1 MEAWDI
7 IVVGDGPAAL
17 RAAAAAA
24 KHGASTLM
32 VAVNALGSSTDAGR
46 DGFAASVQESN
57 NRSHREDT
65 IRNGAFL
72 CDQDI
77 VAQRTADAVRNLDL
91 LERWG
96 VNFRRDSTGLPLVS
110 KAMSHSKPRVADAGD
125 ATAREVQKTLEEQC
139 MRYGVVRRGDH
150 LPLSLIHSNQT
161 AHGITVADMINGRI
175 LSIQS
180 KAVIIADEGFEGVL
194 SHGSIGIGM
203 DLALQAGLPLRN
215 MEFMH
220 TTPLGITDTNLILPD
235 GLLSAGATLHEASG
249 ADLDLGDET
258 HASICAAVAQA
269 NQAVIDARHLGDNSD
284 WWAGVFRMVKQRTG
298 IDMSKQTVA
307 IEVRPSLSIGGIA
320 TDEHGR
326 AVNGAW
332 SRWFTGLYA
341 AGDAACSGFHGVSVM
356 PGNQLLDAIGGGLAA
371 GDHAGEWVK
380 SRNLSG
386 SNVAQEEE
394 DRANADF
401 SAMCGTQDDAVIRV
415 GSVATKLRDASR
427 QALLDARDAA
437 SLSHSIENLEAL
449 SVTAES
455 IHLDQHSLIANT
467 NLVEISRIQ
476 AGIRLVLAA
485 TQSALAREESRG
497 SHQRSDYPEQI
508 EDLLHHTTVDQTGA
522 TSTLGLRKGST
533 GNWVLPPQ

>member
-17 RAAAAAA
+17 RAAASAA

-32 VAVNALGSSTDAGR
+32 VAVNALGSVNDAGR
-46 DGFAASVQESN
+46 DGLAAPIQESN
-57 NRSHREDT
+57 NRGHREDT

-96 VNFRRDSTGLPLVS
+96 VNFRRDSKGLPSVS
-110 KAMSHSKPRVADAGD
+110 KAMGHAKPRVADAGD

-150 LPLSLIHSNQT
+150 LPLSLIHSNDT
-161 AHGITVADMINGRI
+161 VHGITVADMINGRI

-180 KAVIIADEGFEGVL
+180 KAVILADEGFEGVF
-194 SHGSIGIGM
+194 SHGAIGIGM

-215 MEFMH
+215 MEFISN
-220 TTPLGITDTNLILPD
+220 TPLGIVDTNMILPAS
-235 GLLSAGATLHEASG
+235 LLSVGATLHEANG
-249 ADLDLGDET
+249 NDLDLGDEST
-258 HASICAAVAQA
+258 AAICAAVQGA
-269 NQAVIDARHLGDNSD
+269 NQAVLDARHLGDASA
-284 WWAGVFRMVKQRTG
+284 WWSSVFRSVAQRTG

-307 IEVRPSLSIGGIA
+307 VEVRPSLSIGGIA

-341 AGDAACSGFHGVSVM
+341 AGDAACTGFHGVNAM
-356 PGNQLLDAIGGGLAA
+356 PGNQLLDALGSGAAA
-371 GDHAGEWVK
+371 GDHAGTWAK
-380 SRNLSG
+380 GRKLSG
-386 SNVAQEEE
+386 SSIAQEDEE
-394 DRANADF
+394 QANADF
-401 SAMCGTQDDAVIRV
+401 SALCEASSEAVIRV
-415 GSVATKLRDASR
+415 GSVATKLRDAAR
-427 QALLDARDAA
+427 NALMGARDAT
-437 SLSHSIENLEAL
+437 SLANSIESLEAL
-449 SVTAES
+449 SVNAES

-467 NLVEISRIQ
+467 NMIEITRIQ
-476 AGIRLVLAA
+476 SGIRLTLAA
-485 TQSALAREESRG
+485 AQSALSREETRG
-497 SHQRSDYPEQI
+497 SHQRTDFPEQS
-508 EDLLHHTTVDQTGA
+508 EELLHHTTVDQTGA
-522 TSTLGLRKGST
+522 TSTLGLRKGT
-533 GNWVLPPQ
+533 AGNWVLAPQ

>member
-17 RAAAAAA
+17 RAAASAA

-32 VAVNALGSSTDAGR
+32 VTVNALGSVNDAGR
-46 DGFAASVQESN
+46 DGLAAPIQESN
-57 NRSHREDT
+57 NRGHREDT

-96 VNFRRDSTGLPLVS
+96 VNFRRDSQGLPSVS
-110 KAMSHSKPRVADAGD
+110 KGMGHAKPRVADAGD

-150 LPLSLIHSNQT
+150 LPLSLIHSNHT
-161 AHGITVADMINGRI
+161 VYGITVADMINGRI

-180 KAVIIADEGFEGVL
+180 KAVILADEGFEGVF
-194 SHGSIGIGM
+194 SHGAIGIGM

-215 MEFMH
+215 MEFISN
-220 TTPLGITDTNLILPD
+220 TPLGIVDTNMILPA
-235 GLLSAGATLHEASG
+235 GLLSAGATLHEANGS
-249 ADLDLGDET
+249 DLDLGDEST
-258 HASICAAVAQA
+258 NAICAAVQDAK
-269 NQAVIDARHLGDNSD
+269 QAVVDARHLGDASA
-284 WWAGVFRMVKQRTG
+284 WWSSVFRSVAQRTG

-307 IEVRPSLSIGGIA
+307 VEVRPSLTIGGIA

-341 AGDAACSGFHGVSVM
+341 AGDAACTGFHGVNAL
-356 PGNQLLDAIGGGLAA
+356 PGNQLLDALGSGAAA
-371 GDHAGEWVK
+371 GDHAGTWVK
-380 SRNLSG
+380 DRKLSG
-386 SNVAQEEE
+386 SNIAQEDEE
-394 DRANADF
+394 QANADF
-401 SAMCGTQDDAVIRV
+401 SALCEASSEAVIRV
-415 GSVATKLRDASR
+415 GSVATKLRDAAR
-427 QALLDARDAA
+427 NALVGGRDAT
-437 SLSHSIENLEAL
+437 SLANSIESLEAL

-467 NLVEISRIQ
+467 NMIEISRIQ
-476 AGIRLVLAA
+476 SGIRLTLAA
-485 TQSALAREESRG
+485 AQSALSREETRG
-497 SHQRSDYPEQI
+497 SHQRTDFAEQS

-522 TSTLGLRKGST
+522 TSTLGLRKGT
-533 GNWVLPPQ
+533 AGNWVLAPQ

>member
-32 VAVNALGSSTDAGR
+32 VTVNALGSVNDAGR
-46 DGFAASVQESN
+46 DGLAAPIQESN
-57 NRSHREDT
+57 NRGHREDT

-96 VNFRRDSTGLPLVS
+96 VNFRRDSKGLPFVS
-110 KAMSHSKPRVADAGD
+110 KAMGHAKPRVADAGD

-150 LPLSLIHSNQT
+150 LPLSLIHSNDT
-161 AHGITVADMINGRI
+161 VHGITVADMINGRI

-180 KAVIIADEGFEGVL
+180 KAIILADEGFEGVF
-194 SHGSIGIGM
+194 SHGAIGIGM

-215 MEFMH
+215 MEFISN
-220 TTPLGITDTNLILPD
+220 TPLGIVDTNMILPAS
-235 GLLSAGATLHEASG
+235 LLSVGATLHEANG
-249 ADLDLGDET
+249 NDLDLGDEST
-258 HASICAAVAQA
+258 AAICAAVQGA
-269 NQAVIDARHLGDNSD
+269 NQAVLDARHLGDASA
-284 WWAGVFRMVKQRTG
+284 WWSSVFRSVAQRTG

-307 IEVRPSLSIGGIA
+307 VEVRPSLSIGGIA

-341 AGDAACSGFHGVSVM
+341 AGDAACTGFHGVNAM
-356 PGNQLLDAIGGGLAA
+356 PGNQLLDALGSGAAA
-371 GDHAGEWVK
+371 GDHAGTWAK
-380 SRNLSG
+380 DRKLSG
-386 SNVAQEEE
+386 SSIAQEDEE
-394 DRANADF
+394 QANADF
-401 SAMCGTQDDAVIRV
+401 SALCEASSEAVIRV
-415 GSVATKLRDASR
+415 GSVATKLRDAAR
-427 QALLDARDAA
+427 NALMGARDAT
-437 SLSHSIENLEAL
+437 SLANSIESLEAL

-467 NLVEISRIQ
+467 NMIEITRIQ
-476 AGIRLVLAA
+476 SGIRLTLAA
-485 TQSALAREESRG
+485 AQSALSREETRG
-497 SHQRSDYPEQI
+497 SHQRTDFPEQS
-508 EDLLHHTTVDQTGA
+508 EELLHHTTVDQTGA
-522 TSTLGLRKGST
+522 TSTLGLRKGT
-533 GNWVLPPQ
+533 AGNWVLTPQ

>member
-17 RAAAAAA
+17 RAAASAA

-32 VAVNALGSSTDAGR
+32 VAVNALGSVNDAGR
-46 DGFAASVQESN
+46 DGLAAPIQESN
-57 NRSHREDT
+57 NRGHREDT

-96 VNFRRDSTGLPLVS
+96 VNFRRDSKGLPSVS
-110 KAMSHSKPRVADAGD
+110 KAMGHAKPRVADAGD

-150 LPLSLIHSNQT
+150 LPLSLIHSNHT
-161 AHGITVADMINGRI
+161 VHGITVADMINGRI

-180 KAVIIADEGFEGVL
+180 KAVILADEGFEGVF
-194 SHGSIGIGM
+194 SHGAIGIGM

-215 MEFMH
+215 MEFISN
-220 TTPLGITDTNLILPD
+220 TPLGIVDTNMILPAS
-235 GLLSAGATLHEASG
+235 LLSVGATLHEANG
-249 ADLDLGDET
+249 NDLDLGDEST
-258 HASICAAVAQA
+258 AAICAAVQGA
-269 NQAVIDARHLGDNSD
+269 NQAVLDARHLGDASA
-284 WWAGVFRMVKQRTG
+284 WWSSVFRSVAQRTG

-307 IEVRPSLSIGGIA
+307 VEVRPSLSIGGIA

-341 AGDAACSGFHGVSVM
+341 AGDAACTGFHGVNAM
-356 PGNQLLDAIGGGLAA
+356 PGNQLLDALGSGAAA
-371 GDHAGEWVK
+371 GDHAGIWAK
-380 SRNLSG
+380 DRKLSG
-386 SNVAQEEE
+386 SSIAQEDEE
-394 DRANADF
+394 QANADF
-401 SAMCGTQDDAVIRV
+401 SALCEASSEAVIRV
-415 GSVATKLRDASR
+415 GSVATKLRDAAR
-427 QALLDARDAA
+427 NALIGARDAT
-437 SLSHSIENLEAL
+437 SLANSIESLEAL

-467 NLVEISRIQ
+467 NMIEITRIQ
-476 AGIRLVLAA
+476 SGIRLTLAA
-485 TQSALAREESRG
+485 AQSALSREETRG
-497 SHQRSDYPEQI
+497 SHQRTDFPEQS
-508 EDLLHHTTVDQTGA
+508 EELLHHTTVDQTGA
-522 TSTLGLRKGST
+522 TSTLGLRKGT
-533 GNWVLPPQ
+533 AGNWVLTPQ

>member
-17 RAAAAAA
+17 RAAASAA

-32 VAVNALGSSTDAGR
+32 VAVNALGSVNDAGR
-46 DGFAASVQESN
+46 DGLAAPIQESN
-57 NRSHREDT
+57 NRGHREDT

-96 VNFRRDSTGLPLVS
+96 VNFRRDSKGLPSVS
-110 KAMSHSKPRVADAGD
+110 KAMGHAKPRVADAGD

-150 LPLSLIHSNQT
+150 LPLSLIHSNHT
-161 AHGITVADMINGRI
+161 VHGITVADMINGRI

-180 KAVIIADEGFEGVL
+180 KAVILADEGFEGVF
-194 SHGSIGIGM
+194 SHGAIGIGM

-215 MEFMH
+215 MEFISN
-220 TTPLGITDTNLILPD
+220 TPLGIVDTNMILPAS
-235 GLLSAGATLHEASG
+235 LLSVGATLHEANG
-249 ADLDLGDET
+249 NDLDLGDEST
-258 HASICAAVAQA
+258 AAICAAVQGA
-269 NQAVIDARHLGDNSD
+269 NQAVLDARHLGDASA
-284 WWAGVFRMVKQRTG
+284 WWSSVFRSVAQRTG

-307 IEVRPSLSIGGIA
+307 VEVRPSLSIGGIA

-341 AGDAACSGFHGVSVM
+341 AGDAACTGFHGVNAM
-356 PGNQLLDAIGGGLAA
+356 PGNQLLDALGSGAAA
-371 GDHAGEWVK
+371 GDHAGTWAK
-380 SRNLSG
+380 GRKLSG
-386 SNVAQEEE
+386 SSIAQEDEE
-394 DRANADF
+394 QANADF
-401 SAMCGTQDDAVIRV
+401 SALCEASSEAVIRV
-415 GSVATKLRDASR
+415 GSVATKLRDAAR
-427 QALLDARDAA
+427 NALMGARDAT
-437 SLSHSIENLEAL
+437 SLANSIESLEAL

-467 NLVEISRIQ
+467 NMIEITRIQ
-476 AGIRLVLAA
+476 SGIRLTLAA
-485 TQSALAREESRG
+485 AQSALSREETRG
-497 SHQRSDYPEQI
+497 SHQRTDFPEQS
-508 EDLLHHTTVDQTGA
+508 EELLHHTTVDQTGA
-522 TSTLGLRKGST
+522 TSTLGLRKGT
-533 GNWVLPPQ
+533 AGNWVLAPQ